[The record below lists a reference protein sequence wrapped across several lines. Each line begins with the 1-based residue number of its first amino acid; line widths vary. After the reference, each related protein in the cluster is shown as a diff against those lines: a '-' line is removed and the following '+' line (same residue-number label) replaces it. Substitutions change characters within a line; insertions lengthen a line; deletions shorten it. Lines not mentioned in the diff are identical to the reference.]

1 MEFYISDIQDYIQ
14 NVKLN
19 NEINRMTYLLDKTHS
34 NESLYFGLFIISTC
48 IGILICILKEKR
60 HDIMPEIRTDDI
72 NNMIESIKKPKKYDN
87 KNDFEI
93 IERNKK

>member
-1 MEFYISDIQDYIQ
+1 MEFYISDIQDYMQ

-60 HDIMPEIRTDDI
+60 HDIMPEITTDNI
-72 NNMIESIKKPKKYDN
+72 NNMIESITKPKIYDN

-93 IERNKK
+93 VEKK

>member
-19 NEINRMTYLLDKTHS
+19 NEINRMTYLLNKSHS
-34 NESLYFGLFIISTC
+34 NESFYFGLFIISTC
-48 IGILICILKEKR
+48 ISIFICILKEKR
-60 HDIMPEIRTDDI
+60 HDILPEIKTDNI
-72 NNMIESIKKPKKYDN
+72 NNMIESIRKPKKYDN

-93 IERNKK
+93 IEKK

>member
-1 MEFYISDIQDYIQ
+1 MEFYISDIKDYMQ

-19 NEINRMTYLLDKTHS
+19 NEINRMTYLLNKSHS

-48 IGILICILKEKR
+48 IGIFICILKEKR
-60 HDIMPEIRTDDI
+60 HNIMPDIRTDNI
-72 NNMIESIKKPKKYDN
+72 NNIIESITKPKLYDN

-93 IERNKK
+93 VERNKK